1 MINAFNQFFEHVKE
15 QKIFSIS
22 EFIKEMEPKFEAAGY
37 RQTPK
42 VTAYSERRQ
51 TKILLIQDAGAGDFV
66 IHTGLIREIRRIYP
80 KAYIALIV
88 KPQAFQLAELCPYVD
103 EVIINRGK
111 FIYVNFSEIFID
123 YVKFAEKLLSYKFD
137 ICFSLAYMSETPLL
151 MYMSGARVRIAANIY
166 AGENDEKS
174 FSNTTLFNFKS
185 AAQFLTDIVPIIS
198 YRCHRVDTAF
208 SMLEYFLH
216 APIENRSLEIWYSP
230 FDLSIAK
237 DFVAGA
243 SPLYALCMGG
253 SHPRKFYPPEKY
265 AKFLELV
272 INDEPSA
279 KFVILG
285 GGNNDLQSA
294 EILKNSVP
302 KIYAENVIDLT
313 HKISYRQSAAVL
325 SLCNAY
331 IGNDTGTMHLAA
343 AVNCP
348 VMEINCFPADVPI
361 LEGDD
366 LAVYY
371 PYGVPNVIVRPKN
384 ALPECTADKP
394 HNSYGCRILIQP
406 HCITQ
411 INPQILY
418 DGFKFLKKRIAE
430 NNLKPLYIS

>member
-1 MINAFNQFFEHVKE
+1 MINVFNQFFEHVKE

-37 RQTPK
+37 RQAPK
-42 VTAYSERRQ
+42 VTAYSVRRQ
-51 TKILLIQDAGAGDFV
+51 TKILIIHDAVVGDFV
-66 IHTGLIREIRRIYP
+66 IHTGLIREIRRVYP
-80 KAYIALIV
+80 GAYIVLVV
-88 KPQAFQLAELCPYVD
+88 KQSAFQLAELCPYVD
-103 EVIINRGK
+103 EVIMNRGK
-111 FIYVNFSEIFID
+111 LSYARFGELFID
-123 YVKFAEKLLSYKFD
+123 YIKLAEKLLPYKFD
-137 ICFSLAYMSETPLL
+137 ICFSLAYMAETQML
-151 MYMSGARVRIAANIY
+151 MYMSGARVRISCNVY
-166 AGENDEKS
+166 AGEFDEKS

-185 AAQFLTDIVPIIS
+185 AAKFSTHIVPRIN
-198 YRCHRVDTAF
+198 YRCHRVDMAF

-230 FDLSIAK
+230 FDLNVAK

-272 INDEPSA
+272 VSDEPSA

-285 GGNNDLQSA
+285 GGNNDLTSA

-302 KIYAENVIDLT
+302 KIYEENVIDLT
-313 HKISYRQSAAVL
+313 NKISYRQSAAVL

-331 IGNDTGTMHLAA
+331 IGNDTGTMHVAA

-348 VMEINCFPADVPI
+348 VMLIHYFPSDVPI
-361 LEGDD
+361 LESDVI
-366 LAVYY
+366 AVYY

-418 DGFKFLKKRIAE
+418 DGFKFLKKRISE